1 VAAVPIEIKG
11 TITSFRYRHPES
23 DFLIAEFRTKI
34 DGELQFIG
42 IKGCISEPWVGVTY
56 TLIGRMES
64 SSRYGDTFKF
74 DSYSASLPTEADG
87 VIQYITENCDNVGP
101 ERAIDLYRNFG
112 KDTLEVMKDD
122 PARVASTIRG
132 ITFERAKKV
141 SDQLRRIE
149 SLEGVNV
156 ELKKL
161 LKGANY
167 SHKIA
172 SELVG
177 LYGDQAVKTLKNEPY
192 EALSHVSG
200 VGFKSADAVALR
212 VGTPPDSELRIKAAI
227 YHVLSKEAPSRGH
240 TALSRRVL
248 LRVVG
253 KLINITEG
261 DIENILDEVIQF
273 GRGSPDKVLVQKDKL
288 ISTQRFYRWERE
300 IASWLVRL
308 RDEQPHFEMTT
319 HDYCDLYDDQRMA
332 FFAARN
338 SNVVVI
344 TGAPGTGKTHV
355 IKKIVEAYR
364 KAKPA
369 LCAPTGKAAKRMTE
383 LCGHAASTVHKLLQP
398 KPVGKGKFEFT
409 RNEDCPISAGVVV
422 VDEASM
428 MDTKLMNALIRAVE
442 PGSRL
447 ILVGDTYQLPAVGPG
462 NVLGDII
469 ASGVVPCVE
478 LTEIKRQ
485 RAKSLIVRH
494 CHDIKDGKLIDP
506 MEKSENSDFHFLKR
520 EKIEDIVK
528 KIVVLVKRQIPAKT
542 KYDNLLDVQ
551 VLSPLR
557 ERTDVSV
564 MGLNKALK
572 RALNKELKGQK
583 MKFNVGDK
591 VIQTKND
598 YERGIINGDIG
609 FVRGI
614 VNRHGEDISATYRKL
629 LDSEKYTYPRL
640 CTECQEDQRI
650 LFPPVDGD
658 SYVVEFLYPTRH
670 IHIPIRKNNLQLAYC
685 ITVHKYQGS
694 ESPMVIVPIHPSL
707 GLNVPQRNWLY
718 TAISR
723 AKKKCLLIG
732 DPEQVA
738 KIIGKCD
745 QKRRVTR
752 LLGMLKAQEGQGQ

>member
-1 VAAVPIEIKG
+1 VAAVPTEIKG
-11 TITSFRYRHPES
+11 SITNFRYRHPES
-23 DFLIAEFRTKI
+23 DFLIANFRTKI
-34 DGELQFIG
+34 DGKVAHIG
-42 IKGCISEPWVGVTY
+42 IKGCISEPWIGVVY
-56 TLIGRMES
+56 TLIGVMENS
-64 SSRYGDTFKF
+64 TQYGDTFKF

-87 VIQYITENCDNVGP
+87 VIQYITENCDNVGF
-101 ERAIDLYRNFG
+101 ERAADLYRNFG

-122 PARVASTIRG
+122 PAKVSSTIRG
-132 ITFERAKKV
+132 ITFERAEKI
-141 SDQLRRIE
+141 SEQLKRIE

-156 ELKKL
+156 ELRKL

-167 SHKIA
+167 SHRIA
-172 SELVG
+172 SELVR
-177 LYGDQAVKTLKNEPY
+177 LYGDQAVKTLKTDPY
-192 EALSHVSG
+192 EALSHVPR
-200 VGFKSADAVALR
+200 VGFQSADSVALR
-212 VGTPPDSELRIKAAI
+212 VGVASDSDIRIRAAI
-227 YHVLSKEAPSRGH
+227 YHTLGKEAPSRGH

-248 LRVVG
+248 LRIVS
-253 KLINITEG
+253 KLINIAE
-261 DIENILDEVIQF
+261 DAIENELDDLIQF
-273 GRGSPDKVLVQKDKL
+273 GRGDKDHILVQKDKL
-288 ISTQRFYRWERE
+288 ISTQRFYQWERE
-300 IASWLVRL
+300 IASWIVKL
-308 RDEQPHFEMTT
+308 RDADPHFEMQVT
-319 HDYCDLYDDQRMA
+319 DYGDLYEDQMEA
-332 FFAARN
+332 FQAARG

-355 IKKIVEAYR
+355 IEKIVWAYR
-364 KAKPA
+364 QADPA

-383 LCGHAASTVHKLLQP
+383 LCKKPACTVHRLLQP

-409 RNEDCPISAGVVV
+409 RDEGNPISSGVIV

-469 ASGVVPCVE
+469 ASGIVPCVE

-485 RAKSLIVRH
+485 GPESLIVRH
-494 CHDIKDGKLIDP
+494 CHDIKDGKTIDP
-506 MEKSENSDFHFLKR
+506 MERGEGKDFFFLVRQKV
-520 EKIEDIVK
+520 EDIVK
-528 KIVVLVKRQIPAKT
+528 KIVKLVKREIPTKT

-564 MGLNKALK
+564 NGLNNSLK
-572 RALNKELKGQK
+572 RALNKQLKGQK

-598 YERGIINGDIG
+598 YTRDIINGDIG

-629 LDSEKYTYPRL
+629 LPHEKYTYPRL
-640 CTECQEDQRI
+640 CSETKEDQRI
-650 LFPPVDGD
+650 LFAPPDGD

-670 IHIPIRKNNLQLAYC
+670 IFIPIKKNNLQLAYC

-694 ESPMVIVPIHPSL
+694 ESPMVIIPIHSSL
-707 GLNVPQRNWLY
+707 GLNVPQRNWIY

-723 AKKKCLLIG
+723 AKKKCILIG

-752 LLGMLKAQEGQGQ
+752 LRKMLEASE